1 MIIQEKMKELA
12 DCVKKIPV
20 RIVIMD
26 ENALRRSRAA
36 PAGAPVRERMLILM
50 KKVRL
55 FPLLVLALLCLCL
68 TAASAAEGPANQVYI
83 ASVTDANG
91 AVTTLTDG
99 STATTWTKSS
109 SYGADL
115 TINLYSAT
123 VGEIWV
129 RNGHCY
135 SQNYYN
141 HYDRPDVIAVTL
153 VYSANRY
160 TTSSV
165 TYRYRMS
172 DSFRPATYSAA
183 WYNGYQRILLPEA
196 VNNVVRIELTIE
208 SATQGYGR
216 TGATITD
223 IIVASGSHATP
234 TPYTRATAT
243 PRPYVEYI
251 TPSPTPYVEWITPT
265 PTRHVTVITP
275 TPTRHVTVITPQPTK
290 TPLVQLITPVPKPT
304 ATPTP
309 LIELLTPVPQ
319 VTAAPTAPTDKYLS
333 VGIEAPLLQTAAT
346 RSGPSTRY
354 DEPGSFFRK
363 GVSVN
368 VISKAWD
375 DVNELWWFQIEF
387 QYRDEWMRAY
397 TTDNRVDIDPELVP
411 TEIDEG
417 DMREVLYNQR
427 VYFGPGEEYKMYKMS
442 MLYEGARATIYNYE
456 ERDEQ
461 IWAQIHY
468 YDDVTSAYRRGWVPV
483 ECLSSWPFP

>member
-26 ENALRRSRAA
+26 ENALRRFRAA

-83 ASVTDANG
+83 ASITDANG

-196 VNNVVRIELTIE
+196 VNSVVRIELTIE

-275 TPTRHVTVITPQPTK
+275 TPTRNVTVITPQPTK
-290 TPLVQLITPVPKPT
+290 TPLVQLITPVPQ
-304 ATPTP
+304 ATDTTT
-309 LIELLTPVPQ
+309 L
-319 VTAAPTAPTDKYLS
+319 PTDKYPS
-333 VGIEAPLLQTAAT
+333 IGVEARLLKTAAT
-346 RSGPSTRY
+346 RSGPSNDY
-354 DEPGSFFRK
+354 DEPGSFFDK
-363 GVSVN
+363 GTYVN
-368 VISKAWD
+368 VVSKSWD
-375 DVNELWWFQIEF
+375 VENELWWFQLEF

-397 TTDNRVDIDPELVP
+397 TPDNRVDIDPDLVP
-411 TEIDEG
+411 TENDEG
-417 DMREVLYNQR
+417 DAREVLYDQR
-427 VYFGPGEEYKMYKMS
+427 VYFGPGEEYKMYKVS
-442 MLYEGARATIYNYE
+442 MLYKGSRAVIYNYE
-456 ERDEQ
+456 ERGEQ

-468 YDDVTSAYRRGWVPV
+468 HDYAVGEDRRGWVPV
-483 ECLSSWPFP
+483 ECLSSWPFPW